1 MKFSHLGFVKRCLTI
16 APLCSNPHSW
26 GLMWM
31 GTRRCISSGGLVLR
45 RLSGGKRCLELG
57 SSALVIEGQGPT
69 LLLSCWLP
77 LQGTALSIYLYLSI

>member
-1 MKFSHLGFVKRCLTI
+1 M
-16 APLCSNPHSW
+16 
-26 GLMWM
+26 
-31 GTRRCISSGGLVLR
+31 LR

-77 LQGTALSIYLYLSI
+77 LQGTALVAELPDRSKSLLLREALVICCGSQLIHDA